1 MDECCRLNL
10 AFLRAIY
17 TKLGLAR
24 FPGQLPNTIIQE
36 IPKEGE
42 QPSEPPQV
50 PIPDLVS
57 LLTWQ
62 FERDDERWGQWE
74 IQINI
79 KDADLTKEGN
89 QGKSVKFPN
98 LAESVAEMEGQML
111 SIHANVEALVALSI
125 RNLTEAGMARQ
136 EAIKGYLA
144 SMAIAKYM
152 AFPYKEFD
160 VEIPSTYT
168 PGATSID
175 KLIIETI
182 VHAKGIEYEDK
193 ETQRDLLLDLLQA
206 AAITRAVH
214 WRQVN
219 PKNDI
224 KEQILSQLRGS
235 VDLSERITN
244 VKAVATADDTPP
256 KKESWEDKLDQF
268 ENGFGFSTGIENAN
282 TPYGRD
288 RERRPRIR
296 QIGDNIAQAGK
307 DE

>member
-1 MDECCRLNL
+1 MHECCRENL
-10 AFLRAIY
+10 KFLIAIY
-17 TKLGLAR
+17 TGLGIAK
-24 FPGQLPNTIIQE
+24 FPDQLPATIIQSVS
-36 IPKEGE
+36 KKGE
-42 QPSEPPQV
+42 EPPEPAQV
-50 PIPDLVS
+50 PIKDFVDL
-57 LLTWQ
+57 LNWQ

-74 IQINI
+74 IQIDI
-79 KDADLTKEGN
+79 KDSDITKEGD
-89 QGKSVKFPN
+89 QEKSVKFPN
-98 LAESVAEMEGQML
+98 LAESVAEMEGQLL
-111 SIHANVEALVALSI
+111 SIQANIEALVALSV
-125 RNLTEAGMARQ
+125 RTLAEAGMGRQ

-144 SMAIAKYM
+144 SRAIAKYM

-175 KLIIETI
+175 KLIIESI
-182 VHAKGIEYEDK
+182 VHTKGIDYEDK
-193 ETQRDLLLDLLQA
+193 ETQRDLLIDLLQA
-206 AAITRAVH
+206 AAISRAVH
-214 WRQVN
+214 WRQVD
-219 PKNDI
+219 PKNDV
-224 KEQILSQLRGS
+224 KKQILSQLRGS
-235 VDLSERITN
+235 VDLSEKITN
-244 VKAVATADDTPP
+244 VKAVVADGDTPP